1 MFSENARGDLGVLLD
16 ELEDWVSENILAG
29 VRKVHQRLEA
39 RVRLAEH
46 AVAVT
51 RDDTSRLEGVPE
63 VSADVLV
70 GELGSDLVLHGEDPA
85 KNFLCGETVER
96 AGKTKE
102 TGRVTEEGVAEGA
115 ADEVGSVGGN
125 VAALVV
131 SVKSEV
137 ETEEVMEVTVLGATL
152 AEELGE
158 VVRPI
163 LGRVE
168 LLSADD
174 VDFVRAENEGRDTGD
189 LCEKGDGIVECGLPV
204 VSLVDALFVELGKF
218 RLGVE
223 SGGNNRDLGHRVHV
237 AGERLDQVEDVVREV
252 RFLSQ
257 LARKG
262 TDLAGRRH
270 LAGQKQPK
278 HGLREHL
285 SASGALGQLLLA
297 VLDGLAVEAN
307 ALICV
312 ENRAL
317 PEHALEATHATN
329 DAGNLDIADNLI
341 ALLLHLS
348 QQLALGRDDGLE
360 GGFKVGLGRSITAAG
375 DCLWKHC

>member
-1 MFSENARGDLGVLLD
+1 MLSENARGDLGVLLD
-16 ELEDWVSENILAG
+16 QLEDWVGENILAG

-51 RDDTSRLEGVPE
+51 GNNTSRLEGVPE

-85 KNFLCGETVER
+85 KDFLRSETVER
-96 AGKTKE
+96 ASE
-102 TGRVTEEGVAEGA
+102 TEEAGGVTEVGVAEGA
-115 ADEVGSVGGN
+115 ADEVSSVGGN

-137 ETEEVMEVTVLGATL
+137 ETEEVMEVTVLGAAL

-163 LGRVE
+163 LGRVK
-168 LLSADD
+168 LLSADE

-189 LCEKGDGIVECGLPV
+189 LCEKGDSIVECRLPV
-204 VSLVDALFVELGKF
+204 VGLVDALFVELGKF
-218 RLGVE
+218 GLGVE
-223 SGGNNRDLGHRVHV
+223 SCGNNRDLGHGVHV
-237 AGERLDQVEDVVREV
+237 AGERFDQVEDVVREV

-257 LARKG
+257 LAREG
-262 TDLAGRRH
+262 ADLAGRRH
-270 LAGQKQPK
+270 LAGQQQPE

-285 SASGALGQLLLA
+285 STSRALGQLLLA

-307 ALICV
+307 TLVGV
-312 ENRAL
+312 ENGAL

-329 DAGNLDIADNLI
+329 DVGNLDITDDLVT
-341 ALLLHLS
+341 LFLHLS
-348 QQLALGRDDGLE
+348 QELPLGRDDGFE
-360 GGFKVGLGRSITAAG
+360 GRFEVRFGRGITAAR
-375 DCLWKHC
+375 DCLLKHC